1 MYKPFEFYASER
13 KLQSKIQLDLIRQEW
28 SKLESR
34 DQLRYIKQAE
44 SEYDKF
50 FEDDDPRYYS
60 FHHIGYPQYYRDI

>member
-1 MYKPFEFYASER
+1 MFKPYEFYAKEK
-13 KLQSKIQLDLIRQEW
+13 KLNKIQPELIRQEW

-50 FEDDDPRYYS
+50 LEVLLTVIYS
-60 FHHIGYPQYYRDI
+60 YGIYVCGWLIN

>member
-50 FEDDDPRYYS
+50 FEVFFCNLFFQLVDA
-60 FHHIGYPQYYRDI
+60 